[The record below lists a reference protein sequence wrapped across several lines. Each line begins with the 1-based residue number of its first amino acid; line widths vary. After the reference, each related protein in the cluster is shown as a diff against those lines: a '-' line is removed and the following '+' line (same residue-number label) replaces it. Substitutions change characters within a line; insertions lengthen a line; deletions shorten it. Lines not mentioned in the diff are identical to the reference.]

1 VRWKN
6 RDLERGVAAV
16 AFLVSLALLDAQV
29 AVTRLLAYRFFYH
42 FVFFVIS
49 LAQLGLAAAGAWVYA
64 AGRAAG
70 LEQHLVRWLLGLAAL
85 PLVILGCYSWLAPL
99 PTLSFAKLDGP
110 PAYAYLT
117 AIALLLVALNL
128 CGGMVLTLLFTTF
141 KERIG
146 VLYASDLTGAAL
158 GCLASVALMRLGGP
172 VRAFLLSGLAA
183 AGAVALV
190 ARAPAERAAAG
201 ALALLL
207 GIGMTAPDL
216 FHPYA
221 THPSIRGAFLRSEW
235 TDVARTEA
243 VTPGRYVIDGDAST
257 DVREDGPAPPTPEY
271 ELIREKP
278 EVAIIGVG
286 AGPQLRAALGR
297 GASRVMANDI
307 NATIL
312 RWATEDDRSFNHGL
326 FHHPAIEV
334 ALGEGRHVLRSSRR
348 EFDLIVMH
356 AIDTWTASSQG
367 AYSLTENFLYTS
379 EAMRDFLSR
388 LREGGVVSIRRWL
401 FWPPRENLRLFT
413 TVHDALSRAGFQHPE
428 NHIVVVSPRR
438 EFRRPNLK
446 VWGFL
451 FFSNAPFTEERLEP
465 LDRYVETRHFS
476 YLYRPGKSL
485 DTPFQEFVDAESKE
499 AFYAGYPYLVAPAS
513 DRNPFFF
520 QLVRPWSWGPQGEP
534 ASSMPYG
541 RSATLLVLCLSLAV
555 VLTVLLLG
563 TPLFLR
569 RADVAGDRQLFAS
582 LVYFGSLGL
591 GFMAFELPTIQV
603 MTLFLGHPTY
613 ALSVVLLGLLAWA
626 GAGSALIGRL
636 PAPAGG
642 AALAAVVLLAV
653 ASAIGLLPAVHA
665 LIHLPDWGRFL
676 TAFSYLMVVGIPL
689 GMPFV
694 AGVRLLDPARPHLVA
709 WAWAVN
715 GATAVVG
722 SCLLMFL
729 MVYRGSDAAFLVAA
743 GCYAVAALARLS
755 LARRR

>member
-1 VRWKN
+1 V
-6 RDLERGVAAV
+6 
-16 AFLVSLALLDAQV
+16 LLDAQV
-29 AVTRLLAYRFFYH
+29 TVTRLLAYRFYYH

-64 AGRAAG
+64 SGRAPG
-70 LEQHLVRWLLGLAAL
+70 REQRLLRWLLGLAAL
-85 PLVILGCYSWLAPL
+85 PLVILACYSWLAPV
-99 PTLSFAKLDGP
+99 PTLWFAKLGGP

-146 VLYASDLTGAAL
+146 VLYASDLAGAAL
-158 GCLASVALMRLGGP
+158 GCLASVVVMMLGGP
-172 VRAFLLSGLAA
+172 VRAVLLAGLAA
-183 AGAVALV
+183 AGAAALV
-190 ARAPAERAAAG
+190 ARAPSEGAAVG
-201 ALALLL
+201 ALTLLL
-207 GIGMTAPDL
+207 AIGMAAPDL

-221 THPSIRGAFLRSEW
+221 THPRLRSKLLRSEW
-235 TDVARTEA
+235 THVARIEA
-243 VTPGRYVIDGDAST
+243 VVPGAYVIDGDAST
-257 DVREDGPAPPTPEY
+257 DVRADWPAPPTGEY
-271 ELIREKP
+271 ELVRKNP

-286 AGPQLRAALGR
+286 AGPQLRAALSR
-297 GASRVMANDI
+297 GASHVLANDI

-312 RWATEDDRSFNHGL
+312 RWATEDDRAFNRGL
-326 FHHPAIEV
+326 FHHPAVEV
-334 ALGEGRHVLRSSRR
+334 ALGEGRHALRSSGRK
-348 EFDLIVMH
+348 FDLIIMH

-379 EAMRDFLSR
+379 EAMRDFLSC

-413 TVHDALSRAGFQHPE
+413 TIHDALTRAGFEKPE
-428 NHIVVVSPRR
+428 NHIVVISPTR
-438 EFRRPNLK
+438 EFRRPDLN
-446 VWGFL
+446 VYGFV
-451 FFSNAPFTEERLEP
+451 FFSNIPFTGRRLEP
-465 LDRYVETRHFS
+465 LDRYVGERQFS

-485 DTPFQEFVDAESKE
+485 DTPFQEFIDAKSKA

-520 QLVRPWSWGPQGEP
+520 QLMRPWSRGPAVEG
-534 ASSMPYG
+534 AKVMPYSQSG
-541 RSATLLVLCLSLAV
+541 ALLLLCLSLAV

-569 RADVAGDRQLFAS
+569 RADVAGDRQLVGS
-582 LVYFGSLGL
+582 LVYFGSLGI
-591 GFMAFELPTIQV
+591 GFMAFELPAIQV

-613 ALSVVLLGLLAWA
+613 ALSIVLFGLLAWA
-626 GAGSALIGRL
+626 GAGSALMGRL
-636 PAPAGG
+636 PAPTGG
-642 AALAAVVLLAV
+642 AALAAVVLLAL
-653 ASAIGLLPAVHA
+653 ASAVGLLPAVHA

-676 TAFSYLMVVGIPL
+676 AALSYLMVVAIPL

-722 SCLLMFL
+722 SCVLMFL
-729 MVYRGSDAAFLVAA
+729 MVYGGSNAAFLAAA
-743 GCYAVAALARLS
+743 GSYAVAALAWRFLG
-755 LARRR
+755 RRR